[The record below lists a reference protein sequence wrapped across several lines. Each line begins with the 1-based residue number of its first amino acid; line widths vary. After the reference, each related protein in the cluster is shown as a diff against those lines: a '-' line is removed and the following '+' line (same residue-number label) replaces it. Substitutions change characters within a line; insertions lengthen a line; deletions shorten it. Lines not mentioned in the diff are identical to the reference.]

1 MLTPEQL
8 AAAHKA
14 NIDTL
19 FGLTR
24 QALEGVEKLVELNL
38 EATRAA
44 LRDAADNAQALLS
57 AKDVQELLQRQA
69 ALIQP
74 LAEKAIAYSR
84 QLAEIAARTGGAF
97 AQAAEDQA
105 AQAQHK
111 VQAVVENLSRNA
123 PAGTE
128 PAVQV
133 LRNVVN
139 AATTAMETVQQAVK
153 QAAELTEQNF
163 QRTTEQAQQ
172 AVAAAAST
180 AASATAAPRSRS
192 GNRRTAA

>member
-19 FGLTR
+19 FGLAR

-44 LRDAADNAQALLS
+44 LRDAADHAQALLS
-57 AKDVQELLQRQA
+57 AQDVQELLQRQA

-74 LAEKAIAYSR
+74 LAEKALAYSR
-84 QLAEIAARTGGAF
+84 QLVEIAARTSGAF

-105 AQAQHK
+105 REAQHK
-111 VQAVVENLSRNA
+111 LQAVVDNLARNA

-133 LRNVVN
+133 LRNVVH
-139 AATTAMETVQQAVK
+139 AATAAMESVQQAVK
-153 QAAELTEQNF
+153 LAADLAEKNFQAAADQA
-163 QRTTEQAQQ
+163 EQA
-172 AVAAAAST
+172 ASAAAAAASAP
-180 AASATAAPRSRS
+180 AARSLTPRRSA
-192 GNRRTAA
+192 